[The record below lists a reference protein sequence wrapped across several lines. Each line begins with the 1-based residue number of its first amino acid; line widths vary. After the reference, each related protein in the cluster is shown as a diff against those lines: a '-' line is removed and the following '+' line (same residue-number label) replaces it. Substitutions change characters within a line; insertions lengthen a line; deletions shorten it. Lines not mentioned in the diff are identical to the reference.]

1 MDDYWI
7 DRKSITNLAMQGEG
21 LLVCVIQGDKSQGE
35 TRRH

>member
-7 DRKSITNLAMQGEG
+7 DMKSITNLAMQGEG
-21 LLVCVIQGDKSQGE
+21 LLVYVIQGESQRE